1 MDRKKK
7 RLLSPLLERT
17 QDALKGQRSMQTL
30 ENYHSRIYVGCSQNH
45 PYCGEWL
52 PNQVFRRRGL
62 RPIRG
67 AGHSNS
73 LFQRETDSRER
84 CRHGRSRMEVR
95 HRSQAG
101 CWTDTIISTIPIRHE
116 PQYWGRAA
124 VRLHHYGE
132 RVNRARLVGA
142 ERNIHHLR
150 Q

>member
-1 MDRKKK
+1 M
-7 RLLSPLLERT
+7 LLSLAACTQEELPGNQDKAQQLTFSVTDGGYTSAVRKTTRTVENGCQTKFSEGGACGLYVVRGTQTVYSNVKLTAER
-17 QDALKGQRSMQTL
+17 DADTGGLVWKLK
-30 ENYHSRIYVGCSQNH
+30 
-45 PYCGEWL
+45 
-52 PNQVFRRRGL
+52 
-62 RPIRG
+62 
-67 AGHSNS
+67 
-73 LFQRETDSRER
+73 
-84 CRHGRSRMEVR
+84 VR

-101 CWTDTIISTIPIRHE
+101 CWTNTIISTIPIRHE